1 MTTDKSQPNG
11 GLWIVQDL
19 EWNENGDKSE
29 MDDTSVAL
37 ILNEDQLVPIFK
49 SMHYCKV
56 LSPFRA
62 LEWIYVDSQYTNGG
76 YQAQQLS
83 SDESMKFLTE

>member
-19 EWNENGDKSE
+19 EWNESGDKSE

-56 LSPFRA
+56 L
-62 LEWIYVDSQYTNGG
+62 
-76 YQAQQLS
+76 
-83 SDESMKFLTE
+83 